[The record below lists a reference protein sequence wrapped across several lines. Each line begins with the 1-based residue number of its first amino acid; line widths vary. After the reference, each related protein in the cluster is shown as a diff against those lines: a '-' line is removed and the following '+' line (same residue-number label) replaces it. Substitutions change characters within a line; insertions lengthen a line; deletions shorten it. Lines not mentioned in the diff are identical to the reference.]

1 MTEKTVSS
9 FDRSIR
15 GLKKSEATPLSRK
28 IEAFALDLA
37 HLIRG
42 VHVYPDKHPTLL
54 GVATNVL
61 KSAPLDVTGRLAI
74 GVTSGELVVS
84 GEFIAGKASKLASM
98 LHARKVIKLVWSKEV
113 TLDDVWVF
121 ARVMATP
128 KLEGEELQARLRSQI
143 PTIDMEPLKLDQ
155 IHSQITDTVK
165 DSGENPERRRRNAWL
180 ALMSHE
186 APAGQLAAALA
197 SEEFWETAR
206 MEWTESGYGDSEGFA
221 NFLLKMGE
229 RLEDALALL
238 LDRQR
243 EDILNY
249 LAQMG
254 QSLAVRDLVRIVGRE
269 GQESKRLGLGR
280 ASLLREIDAERFVDL
295 LAGLAALGDQGTRR
309 FMEVYHRFAPVSQ
322 TDQILS
328 LVRSRLSSGKDSEFT
343 AEVWKT
349 VETLILHLTENSFM
363 DGEDPESLESLA
375 NSTDSVDPEEKNI
388 PLLSEDPEEYV
399 DQLILALSVEEE
411 KGLRKRVLDRI
422 KARVRHLGPLR
433 ILRFVRLVDQALPG
447 LLDSDPY
454 LVRDLFE
461 KSLNG
466 LTKSS
471 IAERRAIIAFAAS
484 HEKCLLDTALKALEE
499 EKRISTR
506 QFLVNVLSCF
516 SSASTPTFV
525 VKSRTGPWYV
535 ARNLATVLGR
545 QGFPQVLPP
554 LRALSGHP
562 HPKVKR
568 EALKALKRVEPSPGR
583 RGNPAR
589 RQIRLSK

>member
-1 MTEKTVSS
+1 M
-9 FDRSIR
+9 
-15 GLKKSEATPLSRK
+15 
-28 IEAFALDLA
+28 EAFALDLA

-61 KSAPLDVTGRLAI
+61 KSAPLDVTGHLVM
-74 GVTSGELVVS
+74 GVTSRELVVS
-84 GEFIAGKASKLASM
+84 GEFIAGKASKLAAM

-113 TLDDVWVF
+113 TLNDVWTF

-128 KLEGEELQARLRSQI
+128 KLEGDELQARLRSQI
-143 PTIDMEPLKLDQ
+143 PTIDIEPLKLDQ

-165 DSGENPERRRRNAWL
+165 DPGESPERRRRNAWM

-186 APAGQLAAALA
+186 APAEQLAAALA

-238 LDRQR
+238 LDKQR

-254 QSLAVRDLVRIVGRE
+254 QCLAVRDLVRIVGRE

-309 FMEVYHRFAPVSQ
+309 FMEVYQRFAPVSEA
-322 TDQILS
+322 DQILS

-343 AEVWKT
+343 TEVWKT

-363 DGEDPESLESLA
+363 DGEYSESLESPA
-375 NSTDSVDPEEKNI
+375 EPPGSTPNEQDNI
-388 PLLSEDPEEYV
+388 SLLSQDPEEYV
-399 DQLILALSVEEE
+399 DQLVLALSVEEE

-422 KARVRHLGPLR
+422 KARAGHLGSLR
-433 ILRFVRLVDQALPG
+433 ILRLVRLVDQALPG

-461 KSLNG
+461 KSLAV

-471 IAERRAIIAFAAS
+471 IEERRAIIAFATT
-484 HEKCLLDTALKALEE
+484 HEKCLLDVALKALEE

-516 SSASTPTFV
+516 SPASTPTFV

-554 LRALSGHP
+554 LKALSGHP

-568 EALKALKRVEPSPGR
+568 EALKALKKVESSPVERETKEDGKPGIPNKVR
-583 RGNPAR
+583 
-589 RQIRLSK
+589 IR